1 MIKHYFALTKPKI
14 ALLLL
19 ISTLAGMLA
28 AGAGRIPI
36 GDALLVL
43 TGGYLCAGGA
53 GAFNCYLDRDL
64 DNLMNRTKR
73 RPIPAGYITPRNA
86 LVFSILITILSVP
99 ILYAVSTLVAVL
111 SMVAWLYY
119 VLIYSIYLKRR
130 TDQNVVIGGAAGAFP
145 PLIGWAAITGGID
158 ATAIA
163 MFMIVF
169 FWTPPHAYA
178 LMLIVKDD
186 YTRANVPM
194 LPSVR
199 SEKETVR
206 QILIYGVVL
215 LVVTIIPGIFDLFG
229 TLYLVVA
236 VSLGSLFVL
245 FAAIL
250 YRSMEISSAS
260 RLYKYSTYYLAFLFL
275 GMVLDRAFL
284 L

>member
-1 MIKHYFALTKPKI
+1 
-14 ALLLL
+14 
-19 ISTLAGMLA
+19 
-28 AGAGRIPI
+28 
-36 GDALLVL
+36 
-43 TGGYLCAGGA
+43 
-53 GAFNCYLDRDL
+53 
-64 DNLMNRTKR
+64 
-73 RPIPAGYITPRNA
+73 
-86 LVFSILITILSVP
+86 
-99 ILYAVSTLVAVL
+99 
-111 SMVAWLYY
+111 
-119 VLIYSIYLKRR
+119 
-130 TDQNVVIGGAAGAFP
+130 
-145 PLIGWAAITGGID
+145 
-158 ATAIA
+158 
-163 MFMIVF
+163 
-169 FWTPPHAYA
+169 
-178 LMLIVKDD
+178 
-186 YTRANVPM
+186 M

-215 LVVTIIPGIFDLFG
+215 LVVTIIPGILDLFG